1 MDFFPSYPPLLSCS
15 VGTSAPRWLK
25 ANIDASLFGA
35 GVVIRDYDGKL
46 ILIVSVPLLGVAVS
60 LAR

>member
-1 MDFFPSYPPLLSCS
+1 